1 MDKNENQIAENLYE
15 LRRHGNH
22 NFPFAIYKN
31 HFSKNKL
38 QYAHNHKIFT

>member
-38 QYAHNHKIFT
+38 QYISLH